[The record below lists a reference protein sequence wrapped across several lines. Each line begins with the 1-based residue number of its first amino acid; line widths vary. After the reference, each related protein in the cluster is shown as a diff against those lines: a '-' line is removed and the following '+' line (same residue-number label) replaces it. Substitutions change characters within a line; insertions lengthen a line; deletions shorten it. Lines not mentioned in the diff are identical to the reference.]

1 MFADD
6 PEFVHFTNK
15 SSPVKVENEDHDVSD
30 IELKI
35 QKTLNQKK
43 KRNIYSDNTSLNASE
58 NEEDKNDLR

>member
-1 MFADD
+1 MQ
-6 PEFVHFTNK
+6 VQ
-15 SSPVKVENEDHDVSD
+15 NEDHDVSD

-35 QKTLNQKK
+35 QRTLNQKK